1 MWVLCEPD
9 LLLMAVWIDVCMY
22 AHLNVVS
29 IKDENVSCVL
39 YSKPYYSSVCK
50 ISTLCFNCCE
60 LIITKKTNT
69 FFLWNSMLWP
79 IHHTMNHSQLNQS
92 LVLRKQMGA
101 LFIFKIHT
109 DFNLS
114 DNHLGWLGL
123 GVSWRLWPA
132 LRLSFSR
139 RMRPWV
145 LPQSN
150 STWQISEMDTGR
162 GLKENKWT
170 GNEMTVKMKARYV
183 LSVQTCPVMIIIKY
197 YYWLAWADWRKVM

>member
-1 MWVLCEPD
+1 MD
-9 LLLMAVWIDVCMY
+9 

-29 IKDENVSCVL
+29 NKDENVSCVL
-39 YSKPYYSSVCK
+39 YSKPYYSLVCN
-50 ISTLCFNCCE
+50 TCFNCCE

-69 FFLWNSMLWP
+69 FFLWNSMQWP
-79 IHHTMNHSQLNQS
+79 IHHTMNHSQLNQNP
-92 LVLRKQMGA
+92 VLRKLMGA
-101 LFIFKIHT
+101 LFIFRIHT

-139 RMRPWV
+139 LMRPWV

-170 GNEMTVKMKARYV
+170 ENETKVKMKARYV
-183 LSVQTCPVMIIIKY
+183 LSDIMIKY
-197 YYWLAWADWRKVM
+197 YYRWAWADWRKVM